1 MTARV
6 PAPFP
11 YVGGKS
17 RIAARVWQELGNP
30 YSFLDPFMGS
40 NAMLLARPDAA
51 GPRREIVGDL
61 NWRNAGMKSTARRDE
76 LVLFSPH
83 CVNPNPPLL

>member
-1 MTARV
+1 MTARL

-17 RIAARVWQELGNP
+17 RIAGEVWRELGDP

-40 NAMLLARPDAA
+40 NAMLLARPGLSP
-51 GPRREIVGDL
+51 GPGSPPARALPRPGLSPGV
-61 NWRNAGMKSTARRDE
+61 KSWAI
-76 LVLFSPH
+76 
-83 CVNPNPPLL
+83 